1 MANDCRCNK
10 TILYDVIVGVR
21 AFVGTCNFALVSVLV
36 IPAAVAT
43 ATASPTSTSPT
54 STSAIS
60 GVQMIYLSVFVC
72 NCRRRTASFA
82 LVSTASSQM
91 LTSMSKVVP

>member
-10 TILYDVIVGVR
+10 TILYRVLVGVR

-43 ATASPTSTSPT
+43 ATASPTSTS
-54 STSAIS
+54 AIS
-60 GVQMIYLSVFVC
+60 GVRMIYLSVFVC

-82 LVSTASSQM
+82 PVSTDSSRM